1 MDSHTLIQALI
12 YLGSAALIVP
22 IAVRLGLGSVLGYLI
37 AGCIIGP
44 WGLRL
49 VTDAES
55 ILHFAEIGVV
65 LMLFIIGLELDPQRL
80 WKLRAAVFGGGA
92 LQMVICGGLLGLF
105 CMLLGLRWQVA
116 ELIGMTLAL
125 SSTAIAM
132 QAMNE
137 RNLMMTQMG
146 RSAFAV
152 LLFQDIAAIP
162 LVAMIPLLAASSAST
177 TMGAFALSAL
187 KVAGALVLVVLLAL
201 AVGGALLFA
210 HNEIS
215 GNGRPGTEVTVS
227 IPQGSG
233 VSVIA
238 QKLKDAGVIRSAYL
252 FRWYVGQKGAASK
265 LQYGDFT
272 LQKSACS
279 YDAIIAVLSTYAKAE
294 TVRVTVPEG
303 TTAIAI
309 AQKMEAAGLCSAED
323 FLKEANEGDF
333 SEYTFWQYVPDD
345 ADAPDRFMKCEGY
358 LFPETYEFLKDDTV
372 HNYVATFYAQFDAQ
386 ITDEMYAELKKQ
398 DMTLPQLITLAS
410 FVQEE
415 AGNSQDSNVAQV
427 FRNRLA
433 ADSPYP
439 RLQSNTSSYI
449 QSDSDNNYLW
459 NWVAPYY
466 GGWDHIP
473 ENIVA
478 AYDTYSC
485 KGLPAGPISNPGIAA
500 IRAALAPQPNEE
512 AKDAY
517 FFVTDLKGSYYYAR
531 TLSEHNA
538 NCQKAAQVNKTV
550 NTEK

>member
-1 MDSHTLIQALI
+1 MAQKHSH
-12 YLGSAALIVP
+12 AA
-22 IAVRLGLGSVLGYLI
+22 R
-37 AGCIIGP
+37 
-44 WGLRL
+44 
-49 VTDAES
+49 
-55 ILHFAEIGVV
+55 
-65 LMLFIIGLELDPQRL
+65 
-80 WKLRAAVFGGGA
+80 KKGGA
-92 LQMVICGGLLGLF
+92 WKIL
-105 CMLLGLRWQVA
+105 
-116 ELIGMTLAL
+116 
-125 SSTAIAM
+125 
-132 QAMNE
+132 
-137 RNLMMTQMG
+137 
-146 RSAFAV
+146 
-152 LLFQDIAAIP
+152 
-162 LVAMIPLLAASSAST
+162 
-177 TMGAFALSAL
+177 
-187 KVAGALVLVVLLAL
+187 LVLVVLLVL
-201 AVGGALLFA
+201 AAGAALLFA
-210 HNEIS
+210 RSEI
-215 GNGRPGTEVTVS
+215 NGRTTDAEPVTVS
-227 IPQGSG
+227 IQQGSG
-233 VSVIA
+233 VSAIA

-252 FRWYVGQKGAASK
+252 FRWYVGQKGTAAK
-265 LQYGDFT
+265 LQYGDFALT
-272 LQKSACS
+272 PGTG
-279 YDAIIAVLSTYAKAE
+279 YDDLIAALSTYAKAE
-294 TVRVTVPEG
+294 TVRVTIPEG

-398 DMTLPQLITLAS
+398 DMTLPELITLAS

-433 ADSPYP
+433 EGSPYP

-449 QSDSDNNYLW
+449 QSDADNNYLW

-466 GGWDHIP
+466 GGWDNIP

-485 KGLPAGPISNPGIAA
+485 KGLPAGPISNPGLAA
-500 IRAALAPQPNEE
+500 IQAALDPQPDED

-517 FFVTDLKGSYYYAR
+517 FFVTDLKGNYYYAR

-538 NCQKAAQVNKTV
+538 NCQTAADVNKTV
-550 NTEK
+550 G

>member
-1 MDSHTLIQALI
+1 MAQKHSH
-12 YLGSAALIVP
+12 AA
-22 IAVRLGLGSVLGYLI
+22 R
-37 AGCIIGP
+37 
-44 WGLRL
+44 
-49 VTDAES
+49 
-55 ILHFAEIGVV
+55 
-65 LMLFIIGLELDPQRL
+65 
-80 WKLRAAVFGGGA
+80 KKGGA
-92 LQMVICGGLLGLF
+92 WKIL
-105 CMLLGLRWQVA
+105 
-116 ELIGMTLAL
+116 
-125 SSTAIAM
+125 
-132 QAMNE
+132 
-137 RNLMMTQMG
+137 
-146 RSAFAV
+146 
-152 LLFQDIAAIP
+152 
-162 LVAMIPLLAASSAST
+162 
-177 TMGAFALSAL
+177 
-187 KVAGALVLVVLLAL
+187 LVLVVLLAL
-201 AVGGALLFA
+201 AAGAALLFA

-252 FRWYVGQKGAASK
+252 FRWYVGQKGTAAK
-265 LQYGDFT
+265 LQYGDFALT
-272 LQKSACS
+272 PGTG
-279 YDAIIAVLSTYAKAE
+279 YDDLIAALSTYAKAE
-294 TVRVTVPEG
+294 TVRVTIPEG

-398 DMTLPQLITLAS
+398 DMTLPELITLAS

-433 ADSPYP
+433 EGSPYP

-449 QSDSDNNYLW
+449 QSDADNNYLW

-466 GGWDHIP
+466 GGWDSIP

-478 AYDTYSC
+478 TYDTYSC
-485 KGLPAGPISNPGIAA
+485 KGLPAGPISNPGLAA
-500 IRAALAPQPNEE
+500 IQAALDPQPDED

-517 FFVTDLKGSYYYAR
+517 FFVTDLKGNYYYAR

-538 NCQKAAQVNKTV
+538 NCQTAADVNKTV
-550 NTEK
+550 G

>member
-1 MDSHTLIQALI
+1 MAQKHSH
-12 YLGSAALIVP
+12 AA
-22 IAVRLGLGSVLGYLI
+22 R
-37 AGCIIGP
+37 
-44 WGLRL
+44 
-49 VTDAES
+49 
-55 ILHFAEIGVV
+55 
-65 LMLFIIGLELDPQRL
+65 
-80 WKLRAAVFGGGA
+80 KKGGA
-92 LQMVICGGLLGLF
+92 WKIL
-105 CMLLGLRWQVA
+105 
-116 ELIGMTLAL
+116 
-125 SSTAIAM
+125 
-132 QAMNE
+132 
-137 RNLMMTQMG
+137 
-146 RSAFAV
+146 
-152 LLFQDIAAIP
+152 
-162 LVAMIPLLAASSAST
+162 
-177 TMGAFALSAL
+177 
-187 KVAGALVLVVLLAL
+187 LVLVVLLVL
-201 AVGGALLFA
+201 AAGAALLFA
-210 HNEIS
+210 RSEI
-215 GNGRPGTEVTVS
+215 NGRTTDAEPVTVS
-227 IPQGSG
+227 IQQGSG
-233 VSVIA
+233 VSAIA

-252 FRWYVGQKGAASK
+252 FRWYVGQKGTAAK
-265 LQYGDFT
+265 LQYGDFALT
-272 LQKSACS
+272 PGTG
-279 YDAIIAVLSTYAKAE
+279 YDDLITALSTYAKAE
-294 TVRVTVPEG
+294 TVRVTIPEG

-398 DMTLPQLITLAS
+398 DMTLPELITLAS

-433 ADSPYP
+433 EGSPYP

-449 QSDSDNNYLW
+449 QSDADNNYLW

-466 GGWDHIP
+466 GGWDNIP

-500 IRAALAPQPNEE
+500 IQAALDPQPDED

-517 FFVTDLKGSYYYAR
+517 FFVTDLKGNYYYAR

-538 NCQKAAQVNKTV
+538 NCQTAADVNKTV
-550 NTEK
+550 G

>member
-1 MDSHTLIQALI
+1 MAQKHSH
-12 YLGSAALIVP
+12 AA
-22 IAVRLGLGSVLGYLI
+22 R
-37 AGCIIGP
+37 
-44 WGLRL
+44 
-49 VTDAES
+49 
-55 ILHFAEIGVV
+55 
-65 LMLFIIGLELDPQRL
+65 
-80 WKLRAAVFGGGA
+80 KKGGA
-92 LQMVICGGLLGLF
+92 WKIL
-105 CMLLGLRWQVA
+105 
-116 ELIGMTLAL
+116 
-125 SSTAIAM
+125 
-132 QAMNE
+132 
-137 RNLMMTQMG
+137 
-146 RSAFAV
+146 
-152 LLFQDIAAIP
+152 
-162 LVAMIPLLAASSAST
+162 
-177 TMGAFALSAL
+177 
-187 KVAGALVLVVLLAL
+187 LVLVVLLVL
-201 AVGGALLFA
+201 AAGAALLFA
-210 HNEIS
+210 RSEI
-215 GNGRPGTEVTVS
+215 NGRTTDAEPVTVS
-227 IPQGSG
+227 IQQGSG
-233 VSVIA
+233 VSAIA

-252 FRWYVGQKGAASK
+252 FRWYVGQKGTAAK
-265 LQYGDFT
+265 LQYGDFALT
-272 LQKSACS
+272 PGTG
-279 YDAIIAVLSTYAKAE
+279 YDDLITALSTYAKAE
-294 TVRVTVPEG
+294 TVRVTIPEG

-415 AGNSQDSNVAQV
+415 AGNNQDSNVAQV

-433 ADSPYP
+433 EGSPYP

-449 QSDSDNNYLW
+449 QSDADNNYLW

-466 GGWDHIP
+466 GGWDNIP

-485 KGLPAGPISNPGIAA
+485 KGLPAGPISNPGLAA
-500 IRAALAPQPNEE
+500 IQAALDPQPDED

-517 FFVTDLKGSYYYAR
+517 FFVTDLKGNYYYAR

-538 NCQKAAQVNKTV
+538 NCQTAAEVNKSV
-550 NTEK
+550 KG